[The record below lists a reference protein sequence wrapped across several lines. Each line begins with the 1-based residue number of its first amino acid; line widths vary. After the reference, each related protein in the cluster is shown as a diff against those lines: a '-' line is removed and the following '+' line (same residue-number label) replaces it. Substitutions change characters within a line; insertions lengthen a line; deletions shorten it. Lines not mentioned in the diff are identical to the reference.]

1 MGWLKFIRNKAQRL
15 RELSGREW
23 ALLGASM
30 VLLPVTAIGLRL
42 LGFQRYQS
50 LMTGWMRLDYGAPGD
65 AELAAKQAARMVAV
79 AARYSLVGRTC
90 LPRALVLSF
99 LLQRMGLKSDLRIG
113 VRQEGDE
120 LKAHAWIER
129 QGRALNDTADVH
141 ERFAAFAGPI
151 CPALGGGCHS

>member
-1 MGWLKFIRNKAQRL
+1 MGFLKSICNKTQRL

-23 ALLGASM
+23 TLLGAAL
-30 VLLPVTAIGLRL
+30 VVLPVTVLGLRI

-50 LMTGWMRLDYGAPGD
+50 WMTKWPRRNHGAVGD

-79 AARYSLVGRTC
+79 AARYSPLGRTC
-90 LPRALVLSF
+90 LPQALVLSF
-99 LLQRMGLKSDLRIG
+99 LLQRMGLNGDLRIG

-129 QGRALNDTADVH
+129 HGQALNDTADVH
-141 ERFAAFAGPI
+141 ERFAAFSGPI
-151 CPALGGGCHS
+151 CPVLGAGP